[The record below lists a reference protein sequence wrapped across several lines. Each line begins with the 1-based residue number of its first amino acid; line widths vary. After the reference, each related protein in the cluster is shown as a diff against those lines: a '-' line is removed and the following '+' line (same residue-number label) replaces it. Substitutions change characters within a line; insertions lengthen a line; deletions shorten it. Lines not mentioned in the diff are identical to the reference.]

1 MPAHLS
7 KSVRRHL
14 SRTGFARLALL
25 PLAIVATAFFLLP
38 MIKLVIV
45 GASGEMG
52 LGAYAAILF
61 EPRYRASLIST
72 VVLAAVT
79 TIAALAAATIAGLFL
94 QRHRFPGRAVLI
106 AMLTFPLAFPGVVVG
121 FMIILLAGRQGL
133 VGDLTSRLLGEKIVL
148 AYSIQGLFLG
158 YLYFS
163 IPRVILTIMA
173 AVEKLDPALEEAA
186 RTLGAGPWAVH
197 RDVIFPA
204 LGPAFVASG
213 AIVFATA
220 MGAFGTRLHARH
232 QHRCASHGD
241 LYRVYPVREHCDGG
255 CAVGRTGRG
264 GVGEPRVRSFAFRW
278 HSRSRRLTRMRDR
291 LIVAGQFLFTLV
303 VAAFLIVPA
312 ILSML
317 AGITVNYF
325 RGIAS
330 GVTLQW
336 VIQVWD
342 LYAETIGRSFL
353 VAGAAL
359 FVTLVVGV
367 PAAYALIVRGGRLS
381 RAVEEIITLPLAIP
395 GLAIAL
401 ALLLVYGGFSDFRRS
416 WLFILAGHV
425 IFTLPFMV
433 RAVMAVLATIDVKT
447 LDESAASLGA
457 GPWRRFRDVIVPN
470 ARPGILAGALSV
482 VTLSLGEFNLTW
494 MLHTPLTKTLPV
506 GLADSYASM
515 RLEVA
520 SAYTLVFF
528 VMIIPLLVAM
538 QLFAD
543 VGSGARSR
551 A

>member
-7 KSVRRHL
+7 KSVGPPL

-45 GASGEMG
+45 GASGEKG

-133 VGDLTSRLLGEKIVL
+133 VGELTSRLLGEKIVL

-173 AVEKLDPALEEAA
+173 AAEKLDPALEEAA

-220 MGAFGTRLHARH
+220 MGAFGTA
-232 QHRCASHGD
+232 
-241 LYRVYPVREHCDGG
+241 
-255 CAVGRTGRG
+255 
-264 GVGEPRVRSFAFRW
+264 
-278 HSRSRRLTRMRDR
+278 
-291 LIVAGQFLFTLV
+291 FTLATNIDV
-303 VAAFLIVPA
+303 LP
-312 ILSML
+312 M
-317 AGITVNYF
+317 
-325 RGIAS
+325 
-330 GVTLQW
+330 
-336 VIQVWD
+336 VI
-342 LYAETIGRSFL
+342 YTE
-353 VAGAAL
+353 
-359 FVTLVVGV
+359 
-367 PAAYALIVRGGRLS
+367 
-381 RAVEEIITLPLAIP
+381 
-395 GLAIAL
+395 
-401 ALLLVYGGFSDFRRS
+401 
-416 WLFILAGHV
+416 
-425 IFTLPFMV
+425 FTLS
-433 RAVMAVLATIDVKT
+433 ANIAMAA
-447 LDESAASLGA
+447 
-457 GPWRRFRDVIVPN
+457 
-470 ARPGILAGALSV
+470 ALSV
-482 VTLSLGEFNLTW
+482 GLGVVAWASLAF
-494 MLHTPLTKTLPV
+494 
-506 GLADSYASM
+506 
-515 RLEVA
+515 
-520 SAYTLVFF
+520 
-528 VMIIPLLVAM
+528 
-538 QLFAD
+538 
-543 VGSGARSR
+543 ARSLSGGTV
-551 A
+551 AAAG

>member
-7 KSVRRHL
+7 KSVGRRL

-25 PLAIVATAFFLLP
+25 PLTIVATAFFLLP

-133 VGDLTSRLLGEKIVL
+133 VGDLTSRLLGEKIVF

-220 MGAFGTRLHARH
+220 MGAFGTA
-232 QHRCASHGD
+232 
-241 LYRVYPVREHCDGG
+241 
-255 CAVGRTGRG
+255 
-264 GVGEPRVRSFAFRW
+264 
-278 HSRSRRLTRMRDR
+278 
-291 LIVAGQFLFTLV
+291 FTLATNIDV
-303 VAAFLIVPA
+303 LP
-312 ILSML
+312 M
-317 AGITVNYF
+317 
-325 RGIAS
+325 
-330 GVTLQW
+330 
-336 VIQVWD
+336 VI
-342 LYAETIGRSFL
+342 YTE
-353 VAGAAL
+353 
-359 FVTLVVGV
+359 
-367 PAAYALIVRGGRLS
+367 
-381 RAVEEIITLPLAIP
+381 
-395 GLAIAL
+395 
-401 ALLLVYGGFSDFRRS
+401 
-416 WLFILAGHV
+416 
-425 IFTLPFMV
+425 FTLS
-433 RAVMAVLATIDVKT
+433 ANIAMAA
-447 LDESAASLGA
+447 
-457 GPWRRFRDVIVPN
+457 
-470 ARPGILAGALSV
+470 ALSV
-482 VTLSLGEFNLTW
+482 GLGVVAWASLAF
-494 MLHTPLTKTLPV
+494 
-506 GLADSYASM
+506 
-515 RLEVA
+515 
-520 SAYTLVFF
+520 
-528 VMIIPLLVAM
+528 
-538 QLFAD
+538 
-543 VGSGARSR
+543 ARSLSGGTV
-551 A
+551 AAAG